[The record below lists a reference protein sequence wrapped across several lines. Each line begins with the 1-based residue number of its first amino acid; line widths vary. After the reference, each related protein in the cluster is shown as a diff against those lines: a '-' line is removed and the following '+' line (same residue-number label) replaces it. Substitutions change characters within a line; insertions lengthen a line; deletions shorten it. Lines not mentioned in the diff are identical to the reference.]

1 MRTFIAIDLSEGIKA
16 RLVEL
21 QDRIRSQVPSL
32 SWVKPEQLHLTLKFL
47 GEIDGSV
54 VSTIGD
60 AISDVT
66 AGFSPFDLT
75 LKGAGTFG
83 PRDSASVVW
92 VGIKDTGQTLY
103 KLQADL
109 ASALEPLG
117 FPREERPFKPHL
129 TLARNK
135 NPRQSQ
141 QVRKQVDAE
150 ANFADG
156 CEHVESLTFYHSV
169 LGREGPVYSV
179 RSTHPLKGPGD
190 QNQGAERS

>member
-1 MRTFIAIDLSEGIKA
+1 MRTFIAIDFSEGIKA
-16 RLVEL
+16 RLIAL

-47 GEIDGSV
+47 GEIDETV
-54 VSTIGD
+54 VSTVGD
-60 AISDVT
+60 AISQVT
-66 AGFSPFDLT
+66 ANFGPFDLS

-83 PRDSASVVW
+83 HRDSASVIW

-109 ASALEPLG
+109 ESALEPLG
-117 FPREERPFKPHL
+117 FPREDRPFKPHL

-150 ANFADG
+150 ADFAGG
-156 CEHVESLTFYHSV
+156 CEHVESLTFYQSV
-169 LGREGPVYSV
+169 LSRAGPAYSV
-179 RSTHPLKGPGD
+179 LSTHPLTSTGERI
-190 QNQGAERS
+190 QRAERS

>member
-1 MRTFIAIDLSEGIKA
+1 MRTFIAIDFSEGIKA

-21 QDRIRSQVPSL
+21 QNRIRSQVPSL

-47 GEIDGSV
+47 GEIDESV
-54 VSTIGD
+54 APTVGNAIGE
-60 AISDVT
+60 VT
-66 AGFSPFDLT
+66 ARVSPLDLT

-83 PRDSASVVW
+83 PRDSASVIW

-109 ASALEPLG
+109 EAALEPLG

-141 QVRKQVDAE
+141 QVRKQVDRE
-150 ANFADG
+150 ANFAGG
-156 CEHVESLTFYHSV
+156 CEHVESLTFYQSV
-169 LGREGPVYSV
+169 LGRDGPVYSV
-179 RSTHPLKGPGD
+179 LSTHPLGGPGD
-190 QNQGAERS
+190 RNQGAERS